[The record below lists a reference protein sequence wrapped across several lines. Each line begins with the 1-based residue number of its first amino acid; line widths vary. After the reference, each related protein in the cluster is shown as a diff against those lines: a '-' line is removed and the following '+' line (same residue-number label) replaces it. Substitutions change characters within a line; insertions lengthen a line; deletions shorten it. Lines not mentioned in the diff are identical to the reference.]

1 MKQRYSLRRAC
12 GRTLLTVLL
21 GASLPAAAQSALAFN
36 GTSSYAQTTLTSL
49 TGTTVSMECWVKVTA
64 FKTGTA
70 ITSGVI
76 GMESGYD
83 AAMLRFGDS
92 GISANQL
99 QFVLGIAGD
108 HQKLTS
114 TTVFNPNTWYH
125 VAGTFDGTTMRLY
138 INGVLNA
145 SLPMPGTVTG
155 TGPFTIGR
163 DYDNT
168 RILNG
173 SVDEV
178 RVWTRTLT
186 AAEIATNAC
195 AVSPTA
201 TGLAGYW
208 KLDNGSG
215 TTATDASSGNHPA
228 TLVGS
233 PTWTTAFPVACG
245 GPLAVRAG
253 STAGGLQVQV
263 LDNPT
268 QGTAANLE
276 ISGAQGLATKVQL
289 LNLLGAVV
297 LEQELTPTTAAAR
310 SSLPLPMAAGLYVVR
325 VSTRAGTATTKLLK
339 Q

>member
-1 MKQRYSLRRAC
+1 MKQFYSFGRAC
-12 GRTLLTVLL
+12 SGVLL
-21 GASLPAAAQSALAFN
+21 AALLGSSSLASAQSALVFN
-36 GTSSYAQTTLTSL
+36 GTSSYAQTTLTSV
-49 TGTTVSMECWVKVTA
+49 TGTGVSMECWVKVAA

-83 AAMLRFGDS
+83 AAMLRFGDA
-92 GISANQL
+92 GIGANQL

-114 TTVFNPNTWYH
+114 PTLFAANTWYH
-125 VAGTFDGTTMRLY
+125 IAGTFDGTTMRLY
-138 INGVLNA
+138 VNGVLNTSQA
-145 SLPMPGTVTG
+145 MPGSVLG

-178 RVWTRTLT
+178 RVWSRTLT
-186 AAEIATNAC
+186 AAEIAANAC

-201 TGLAGYW
+201 TGLIGYW

-228 TLVGS
+228 TLIGA
-233 PTWTTAFPVACG
+233 PTWSTSIPTACAG
-245 GPLAVRAG
+245 ALAVRPNSPA
-253 STAGGLQVQV
+253 SGLRVQV
-263 LDNPT
+263 LGNPA
-268 QGTAANLE
+268 QGATAEVE
-276 ISGAQGLATKVQL
+276 ISGAQGQPTTVQL

-297 LEQELTPTTAAAR
+297 QEQVLTPGTAATR
-310 SSLPLPMAAGLYVVR
+310 SRLPLPVAAGLYVVR
-325 VSTRAGTATTKLLK
+325 VRTPEGTATAKLLK
-339 Q
+339 E